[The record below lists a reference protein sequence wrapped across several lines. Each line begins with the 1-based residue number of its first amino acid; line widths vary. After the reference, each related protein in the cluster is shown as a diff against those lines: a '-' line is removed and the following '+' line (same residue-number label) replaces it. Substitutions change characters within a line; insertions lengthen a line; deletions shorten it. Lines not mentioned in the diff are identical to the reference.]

1 MLCILC
7 KRSFN
12 ALSEIHLKP
21 RSLSGICIRSST
33 FKAMTMTERESSK
46 KHLTVFH
53 QIMTSTFT
61 KETLSYLRTMPSIL
75 EMQETSMANRWFDG
89 SETLPA
95 TENDSGWIVLSLI
108 NMLAIFQVREISAA
122 CFILHLFLIELL
134 AFLST
139 STYFC
144 QKMAR
149 PMIRRHEPKVKVF
162 SLEFLWFPRLKF
174 QSPSVATKKR
184 FRKREKKLPQCRW
197 CSTQKSTQKDFPEP
211 PLSKTKFSNRGLI
224 SVEFCSLS
232 WNWGIELSFKNLQ
245 CSFA

>member
-1 MLCILC
+1 
-7 KRSFN
+7 
-12 ALSEIHLKP
+12 
-21 RSLSGICIRSST
+21 
-33 FKAMTMTERESSK
+33 
-46 KHLTVFH
+46 
-53 QIMTSTFT
+53 MTSTFT
-61 KETLSYLRTMPSIL
+61 KETLIYLRTMPSIL

-149 PMIRRHEPKVKVF
+149 PMMRRHEPKIKVF

-174 QSPSVATKKR
+174 QSPSVATKKKGFGNGKKNCLSADDVAPR
-184 FRKREKKLPQCRW
+184 SPRRKTFQNLLC
-197 CSTQKSTQKDFPEP
+197 QKQSSPTA
-211 PLSKTKFSNRGLI
+211 
-224 SVEFCSLS
+224 V
-232 WNWGIELSFKNLQ
+232 
-245 CSFA
+245 